1 MLNYSLID
9 RTAQGSGM
17 KKNPNCIYEKNHDFV
32 KQKWI
37 TILYYFCN

>member
-17 KKNPNCIYEKNHDFV
+17 KKTLIVSMKKKHNFV

>member
-17 KKNPNCIYEKNHDFV
+17 KKTPKCNSGKKYDFV
-32 KQKWI
+32 KQK
-37 TILYYFCN
+37 